1 LGSKKIEKEDGV
13 ERVLLTFAG
22 NTDPTRGQ
30 HDGPILHICRYYKPE
45 KIYLI
50 LTQEMVE
57 RDENPFNIYEK
68 AIKANLENYNPE
80 IIRKYT
86 DIKQAHLFDSY
97 FEVLYE
103 TFEEIKSKYPDTEV
117 LVNLTSGTSQMTT
130 NLISYI
136 IDATN
141 IRIVSLQVATHEN
154 NSNREPLVDKK
165 YNVELE
171 AEMNF
176 DNKESTLTNR
186 IIKPDLR
193 KYSRVLV
200 KNQIQELLKQYKY
213 TTCIELLKR
222 NIFSQNE
229 ELSVLLKFANDR
241 KNLKGLESNKRL
253 RYLKNK
259 KYNGLYYY
267 DKNENT
273 KKVKEWY
280 KIIDYF
286 ALANIKQKTRDITGY
301 VLMIEPITVKIY
313 ESILED
319 IMKKDLKQI
328 FKYTSLGYK
337 IDISKLD
344 AKLKDYIEKDSEIYS
359 LKSDTYVSD
368 KILSSTI
375 KYYNKKE
382 KKIGEEDFL
391 DLTTTLSQIKPV
403 RNGLAHSLKSI
414 NRDDFEKE
422 AKISISETNKKILEF
437 FKKYYSDFGYKES
450 MIYVYDEINKFINE
464 LLEQER

>member
-1 LGSKKIEKEDGV
+1 MSA
-13 ERVLLTFAG
+13 LL
-22 NTDPTRGQ
+22 N
-30 HDGPILHICRYYKPE
+30 
-45 KIYLI
+45 
-50 LTQEMVE
+50 
-57 RDENPFNIYEK
+57 
-68 AIKANLENYNPE
+68 
-80 IIRKYT
+80 
-86 DIKQAHLFDSY
+86 
-97 FEVLYE
+97 
-103 TFEEIKSKYPDTEV
+103 
-117 LVNLTSGTSQMTT
+117 
-130 NLISYI
+130 
-136 IDATN
+136 
-141 IRIVSLQVATHEN
+141 
-154 NSNREPLVDKK
+154 
-165 YNVELE
+165 
-171 AEMNF
+171 
-176 DNKESTLTNR
+176 
-186 IIKPDLR
+186 
-193 KYSRVLV
+193 
-200 KNQIQELLKQYKY
+200 
-213 TTCIELLKR
+213 
-222 NIFSQNE
+222 
-229 ELSVLLKFANDR
+229 FANDR

-337 IDISKLD
+337 VNVSKLD
-344 AKLKDYIEKDSEIYS
+344 VKLKDYIEKDSEIHS

-382 KKIGEEDFL
+382 KKIDEENFL
-391 DLTTTLSQIKPV
+391 DLTATLSQIKPV

-422 AKISISETNKKILEF
+422 AKISINETNKKILEF
-437 FKKYYSDFGYKES
+437 FKKYYSDFGYRES
-450 MIYVYDEINKFINE
+450 MIYVYDEINKLINE